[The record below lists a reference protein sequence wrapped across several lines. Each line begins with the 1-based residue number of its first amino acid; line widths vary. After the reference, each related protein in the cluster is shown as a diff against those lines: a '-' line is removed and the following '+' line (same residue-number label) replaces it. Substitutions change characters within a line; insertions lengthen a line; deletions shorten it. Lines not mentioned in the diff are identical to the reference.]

1 MAINF
6 RKLNKQIKP
15 FKPESKKGYIFI
27 ATEEQVN
34 NCIFSVAVEGS
45 KRNAMRCLK
54 NLIAGDKLFREEF
67 TI

>member
-45 KRNAMRCLK
+45 KRRTMKCLK
-54 NLIAGDKLFREEF
+54 DLIAGDKFFREEF